1 MQIRSDD
8 ALESARVRSIWT
20 MFGGNAMVSIAYIAG
35 ITVASLVARDLT
47 GEDTF
52 AGFPGSIGTLG
63 AALGATVL
71 TRLTKT
77 RGRRITFIGGYL
89 VAAAGGLIAAFS
101 IVVQSLMIL
110 MAGFLLVGFGR
121 SVSQLARFAA
131 ADMRSEARRGRA
143 ISTIV
148 WAGTIGAV
156 IGPRLISPAG
166 EFAVSRGQE
175 ALLGPMVLMAAG
187 LALAALGFWI
197 WLRPDPMSLAVDTSD
212 QPVIEK
218 TRLSLLLR
226 HDTVWLGLTGL
237 VVSQF
242 VMVFIMTMTPI
253 HLDGN
258 GYDLNDV
265 GWVMTA
271 HTAGMFAFV
280 PVTGWLV
287 DRFGSRRVL
296 AAGSVMLIGASF
308 MAARALN
315 AELSLL
321 LPGLFLLGLGW
332 NFGYVS
338 SSTVLQSGLELQDRL
353 GLQGLADS
361 STWISGGLG
370 ALLSGVIVH
379 TTSFATLSLAGAA
392 LALIPLAA
400 LLMLIRRRE
409 RLAV

>member
-1 MQIRSDD
+1 
-8 ALESARVRSIWT
+8 
-20 MFGGNAMVSIAYIAG
+20 
-35 ITVASLVARDLT
+35 LT

-71 TRLTKT
+71 TRLSKS
-77 RGRRITFIGGYL
+77 RGRRMTFIGGYL
-89 VAAAGGLIAAFS
+89 VAAAGGVIAAFS
-101 IVVQSLMIL
+101 IIIQSLMTL

-131 ADMRSEARRGRA
+131 ADMRSEERRGRA

-156 IGPRLISPAG
+156 VGPRLISPAG
-166 EFAVSRGQE
+166 EIAVSRGQE

-187 LALAALGFWI
+187 LVLAALGFWI
-197 WLRPDPMSLAVDTSD
+197 WLRPDPMSLAIDTSD
-212 QPVIEK
+212 QPVVEK
-218 TRLSLLLR
+218 TKLSLLLR

-242 VMVFIMTMTPI
+242 VMVFIMTMTPL

-271 HTAGMFAFV
+271 HTAGMFAFA
-280 PVTGWLV
+280 PLTGWLV
-287 DRFGSRRVL
+287 DRMGSRWVL
-296 AAGSVMLIGASF
+296 AAGSLMLIGASF

-315 AELSLL
+315 AELPVL

-409 RLAV
+409 RAAV